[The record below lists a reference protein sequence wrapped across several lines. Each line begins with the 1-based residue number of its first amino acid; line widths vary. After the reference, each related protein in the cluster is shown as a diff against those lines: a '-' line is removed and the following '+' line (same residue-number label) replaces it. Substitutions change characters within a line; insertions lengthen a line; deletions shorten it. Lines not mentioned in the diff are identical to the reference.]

1 MAQAQENLLKPLHS
15 DANTPSHHGDV
26 MQECRLSKANKD
38 MVGGEEGEVEMHGES
53 DINIYNTRL
62 LFWTKQI
69 PISHFLESHH

>member
-38 MVGGEEGEVEMHGES
+38 MVEGEEGEGEMHGKV
-53 DINIYNTRL
+53 T
-62 LFWTKQI
+62 
-69 PISHFLESHH
+69 